1 MILSQEQCGGE
12 DVRKDVSP
20 PPSCS
25 LSSAHSAF
33 EQGMAQEEEIH
44 RMLLPSYCP
53 FRCSEL

>member
-1 MILSQEQCGGE
+1 MTLSQEQLGGG
-12 DVRKDVSP
+12 DVRKDVSRP
-20 PPSCS
+20 PGS

-44 RMLLPSYCP
+44 RLLLPSYCP